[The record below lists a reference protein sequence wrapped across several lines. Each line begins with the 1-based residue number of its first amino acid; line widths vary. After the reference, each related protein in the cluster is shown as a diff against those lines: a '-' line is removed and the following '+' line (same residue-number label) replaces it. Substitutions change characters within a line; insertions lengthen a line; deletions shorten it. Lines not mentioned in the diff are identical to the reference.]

1 MKIWLRHKRSSIFS
15 FEETEPSA
23 QRFIWKSEKNKW
35 NRIFIWID
43 SRKIL
48 SIEQFARIYA
58 KEGFEFSQAAKISI
72 FCYNFSKLFSSVC
85 VVYSGFEFTFVAS
98 DTKNSHRLKSGRLIK
113 KYLEFEPRIL
123 DVAKVIRQW
132 AEWCRLD
139 RADEVSF
146 KADIISK

>member
-1 MKIWLRHKRSSIFS
+1 MLKDLFESLKKIN
-15 FEETEPSA
+15 ETESLFESI
-23 QRFIWKSEKNKW
+23 QEKFYPLN
-35 NRIFIWID
+35 NSQGFTP
-43 SRKIL
+43 RKVSNFRRL
-48 SIEQFARIYA
+48 QKFQF
-58 KEGFEFSQAAKISI
+58 

-98 DTKNSHRLKSGRLIK
+98 DTKNSHRLKSGRVIK

>member
-1 MKIWLRHKRSSIFS
+1 MKKNLYSNRFKKNFIHWTIPKDLR
-15 FEETEPSA
+15 
-23 QRFIWKSEKNKW
+23 QGRFRNFRGLPK
-35 NRIFIWID
+35 F
-43 SRKIL
+43 
-48 SIEQFARIYA
+48 QFLVEI
-58 KEGFEFSQAAKISI
+58 Q
-72 FCYNFSKLFSSVC
+72 SKLLSSVC

-146 KADIISK
+146 KGWKRFHFRWLKMTPLFLSR

>member
-1 MKIWLRHKRSSIFS
+1 MVVDSILPHAKSGPNDRRKDVLPFS
-15 FEETEPSA
+15 GLPKF
-23 QRFIWKSEKNKW
+23 
-35 NRIFIWID
+35 
-43 SRKIL
+43 
-48 SIEQFARIYA
+48 QFLVEI
-58 KEGFEFSQAAKISI
+58 Q
-72 FCYNFSKLFSSVC
+72 SKLLSSVC

-146 KADIISK
+146 KG